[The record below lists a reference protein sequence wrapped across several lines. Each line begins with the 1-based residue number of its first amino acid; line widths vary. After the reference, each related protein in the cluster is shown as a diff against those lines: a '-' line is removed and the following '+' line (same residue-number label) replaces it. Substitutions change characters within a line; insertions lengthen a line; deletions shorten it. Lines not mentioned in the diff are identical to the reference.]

1 MVKPFLDIFIIN
13 IEEKLNIALEKL
25 KDNVPP
31 KLQDSVSFL
40 SKIDGLPRNIQTT
53 QSVLNGKLVRFLVQ
67 YRYFVLTS
75 IDKSFDSENK
85 KKTKSLKRFLF
96 AVVPCLLTIPLIIVT
111 QPELDTTGNK
121 RQKSFHKNI
130 ILPLFNFIKY
140 EISNQKFQLFIKTN
154 NTDLVIKK
162 LDIVVKVVRQLF
174 SDRELYQIF
183 EKKFLP
189 LFHNSI
195 DFNSKPDLVSLGR
208 DTSLVCDF
216 FIQGLAEFFDREE
229 EETGCFDSGIDIIH
243 QLPFFFARS
252 NYPLY
257 KNSTI
262 PFTVSSKEFMHVIEY
277 YLTKYDVSLS
287 VFDNMCW
294 TDKDVDYLCEY
305 FTYNNR
311 FYQSGIR
318 SITYKPLT
326 SLKYIKKVIFYRLS
340 GYELLYNSA
349 IRFEKSLFDAKQ
361 GIPSKGY
368 KDFFR
373 FSTLSSTDTS
383 YPFRRT
389 KISESFHRFNDDFL
403 LPSIPLKGCASQKRE
418 SKGYIPLAL
427 FQQHLGYGENLRRLP
442 VKKIRKQSLSFKNN
456 KIFPLFQQKGD
467 LVLGTL
473 NEVSLISIVSL
484 FSGVFFYAQGEGYI
498 PSKGYVSLGRDSN
511 KDICSNKGIRDPW
524 FESDLSDESSL
535 SFLRDKSDE
544 SYKSFLSFINIYLF
558 LLIKALLGHQIWPV
572 SDPNNSDD
580 GDESDDDDEN
590 NSDESY
596 KSFLSFIK
604 NQLLKEFLGDQL
616 SPVSDQNKS
625 DESDESDDNDEN
637 KSDESDE
644 SDDNDE
650 SDESDENDENDESDL
665 LFLSDEKKSNESDLS
680 DENDENKNNENDKND
695 ENRNDENDE
704 NESDFSF
711 LNSQTYYFAP
721 DENITEFSKIFQK
734 IGNKIKKADQY
745 HFEKAYKWYPILA
758 KKEDEGFL
766 TTTLY
771 MVWEW
776 EGIATFGQY
785 FNWAFYE
792 LSEGYFNDL
801 NDDNGISLDSLVTL
815 ADDNWTDK
823 TPLAT
828 HILKFDQRLRNL
840 IEVISSL
847 KYYRYRY
854 LKYSKFKRYFK
865 KIQERKTTHPLSPL
879 KVSDRKKLKNP
890 NKINKTTLQLR
901 KNTILLRQI
910 YKNYKKYRTKARTLY
925 FPFFITIYSV
935 KLLVL
940 WWLFNTLKLLKIIK
954 WYFFVYRETR
964 KVIVKRNNLL
974 IKLQRANRKI
984 YKKNITY
991 VIIKDLKIS
1000 FKHIVG
1006 VDTIL
1011 PGLCKIVH
1019 ILKDSPFNRKIK
1031 KKLGTRKGFLFVG
1044 PPGTGKT
1051 FLVKAIAGEAKV
1063 PVIVESASRVI
1074 HKKNNILAQKNFVP
1088 LVNTFKIAKKW
1099 APCILFIDEIDT
1111 IGSSR
1116 PTVKHKFKTSLANE
1130 VFSLNNAK
1138 LRVLHKQKIQEI
1150 DTKKRSKPIRENNPD
1165 VELKENILKEVE
1177 IKNLSF
1183 KAYDALVQLLIEMD
1197 NLEEDAGVLVI
1208 GATNRPQVLD
1218 PALVRSKRFS
1228 NILKIGFPE
1237 KANRIEI
1244 LKLYTKERR
1253 EIKTKNNNEE
1263 VASLSLLSKKQI
1275 ASHDKSFF
1283 YPLYSLFRQKR
1294 DTTSVSL
1301 SKDAQTKKGSKNP
1314 LNSKDSEI
1322 QSTLYYPLP
1331 QKSTEYKKTEKV
1343 TYPSLGSPN
1352 FSDFYWD
1359 YFGNLT
1365 LNFNAADLTTV
1376 ISHSS
1381 YRALLQNTNHTIET
1395 IEEGIEYVATSIQN
1409 KKNEETTKVYYQA
1422 GKAFLHTLLPLHPS
1436 VNNVKKVL
1444 RQENFR
1450 MKRQSKF
1457 TTSFYSRSFLET
1469 RLIGFYA
1476 GTAAEL
1482 LFLSLNYQTKKQNT
1496 NTNKI
1501 KQLAKKSISFQS
1513 LLSQTNI
1520 GVEDL
1525 ATANSLASFLVE
1537 NYQYYS
1543 NNIAIQAKNQ
1553 IPTDHTKVEYRTKKT
1568 FHILPVFAKNIKKL
1582 VSGRSTTKNFKSSY
1596 SNLKQ
1601 NQVWFFAPLWQ
1612 NKVLF
1617 HSNSP
1622 LFWTGNNIRWFRIY
1636 ISLNTTSEAYKE
1648 IEIIPDKFYH
1658 QKQAKKNWSNSK
1670 RGISFDT
1677 RNYSSVKLSNSCA
1690 EKETRNNDIQTRKSN
1705 YKKNNLFSFKK
1716 FTNRKAG
1723 LEKQKKGDIPKKGKE
1738 DSQEGSIPLQGIQGR
1753 RRLKGDKVLPKIFG
1767 KENDHQIKNQKVI
1780 YNDLY
1785 QLNTDY
1791 ICHALIYTCFNQAF
1805 CLLDENREVLDYL
1818 VDYLL
1823 RFEILR
1829 QDKIN
1834 EVFFCFGLPIW
1845 YKIETKSGIKNKET
1859 TYALQQKQKEYQ
1871 LRETLLQ
1878 EKLKNKK
1885 KINET
1890 FDKNWGKNSR
1900 RVFSRFFTF
1909 NQYPV
1914 SSRGTGSGVASFR
1927 GNIWYPVPHTPKGYG
1942 VRGSIFLEYGVV
1954 SFRGMK

>member
-1 MVKPFLDIFIIN
+1 M
-13 IEEKLNIALEKL
+13 
-25 KDNVPP
+25 
-31 KLQDSVSFL
+31 
-40 SKIDGLPRNIQTT
+40 
-53 QSVLNGKLVRFLVQ
+53 
-67 YRYFVLTS
+67 
-75 IDKSFDSENK
+75 
-85 KKTKSLKRFLF
+85 
-96 AVVPCLLTIPLIIVT
+96 
-111 QPELDTTGNK
+111 
-121 RQKSFHKNI
+121 
-130 ILPLFNFIKY
+130 
-140 EISNQKFQLFIKTN
+140 
-154 NTDLVIKK
+154 
-162 LDIVVKVVRQLF
+162 
-174 SDRELYQIF
+174 
-183 EKKFLP
+183 
-189 LFHNSI
+189 
-195 DFNSKPDLVSLGR
+195 
-208 DTSLVCDF
+208 
-216 FIQGLAEFFDREE
+216 
-229 EETGCFDSGIDIIH
+229 
-243 QLPFFFARS
+243 
-252 NYPLY
+252 
-257 KNSTI
+257 
-262 PFTVSSKEFMHVIEY
+262 
-277 YLTKYDVSLS
+277 
-287 VFDNMCW
+287 
-294 TDKDVDYLCEY
+294 
-305 FTYNNR
+305 
-311 FYQSGIR
+311 
-318 SITYKPLT
+318 
-326 SLKYIKKVIFYRLS
+326 
-340 GYELLYNSA
+340 
-349 IRFEKSLFDAKQ
+349 
-361 GIPSKGY
+361 
-368 KDFFR
+368 
-373 FSTLSSTDTS
+373 
-383 YPFRRT
+383 
-389 KISESFHRFNDDFL
+389 
-403 LPSIPLKGCASQKRE
+403 
-418 SKGYIPLAL
+418 
-427 FQQHLGYGENLRRLP
+427 
-442 VKKIRKQSLSFKNN
+442 
-456 KIFPLFQQKGD
+456 
-467 LVLGTL
+467 
-473 NEVSLISIVSL
+473 
-484 FSGVFFYAQGEGYI
+484 
-498 PSKGYVSLGRDSN
+498 
-511 KDICSNKGIRDPW
+511 
-524 FESDLSDESSL
+524 
-535 SFLRDKSDE
+535 
-544 SYKSFLSFINIYLF
+544 
-558 LLIKALLGHQIWPV
+558 
-572 SDPNNSDD
+572 
-580 GDESDDDDEN
+580 
-590 NSDESY
+590 
-596 KSFLSFIK
+596 
-604 NQLLKEFLGDQL
+604 
-616 SPVSDQNKS
+616 
-625 DESDESDDNDEN
+625 
-637 KSDESDE
+637 
-644 SDDNDE
+644 
-650 SDESDENDENDESDL
+650 
-665 LFLSDEKKSNESDLS
+665 
-680 DENDENKNNENDKND
+680 
-695 ENRNDENDE
+695 
-704 NESDFSF
+704 
-711 LNSQTYYFAP
+711 
-721 DENITEFSKIFQK
+721 
-734 IGNKIKKADQY
+734 
-745 HFEKAYKWYPILA
+745 
-758 KKEDEGFL
+758 
-766 TTTLY
+766 
-771 MVWEW
+771 WEW
-776 EGIATFGQY
+776 EGVAAFGAY
-785 FNWAFYE
+785 FNAGCYG
-792 LSEGYFNDL
+792 LSDKSFNDL
-801 NDDNGISLDSLVTL
+801 NDENEISLDSLITW

-823 TPLAT
+823 KPLAKNV
-828 HILKFDQRLRNL
+828 LKIDQRLHYL
-840 IEVISSL
+840 IQAVSTFKFS
-847 KYYRYRY
+847 RYRY
-854 LKYSKFKRYFK
+854 INYQKYKRDFKNIEEK
-865 KIQERKTTHPLSPL
+865 KTTHPLYTS
-879 KVSDRKKLKNP
+879 KVSYRNFFKNS
-890 NKINKTTLQLR
+890 NKITFQLR
-901 KNTILLRQI
+901 KKSILLRQFSNI
-910 YKNYKKYRTKARTLY
+910 YKNYRTKARTLY
-925 FPFFITIYSV
+925 FPFFITSSSV

-940 WWLFNTLKLLKIIK
+940 WWFFNTLKVLKILK
-954 WYFFVYRETR
+954 WYFIVYREIR
-964 KVIVKRNNLL
+964 KVIVKRYNPL
-974 IKLQRANRKI
+974 IKLQHTNKKI

-1019 ILKDSPFNRKIK
+1019 ILKDSSFNRKIK

-1063 PVIVESASRVI
+1063 PVIVESGIRII
-1074 HKKNNILAQKNFVP
+1074 HKKNHMFAKKNFVP

-1130 VFSLNNAK
+1130 VFSLDNAK

-1150 DTKKRSKPIRENNPD
+1150 DTKTWYKPIVRENNPD
-1165 VELKENILKEVE
+1165 VELKENILKELE
-1177 IKNLSF
+1177 IKNLNF
-1183 KAYDALVQLLIEMD
+1183 KAYDVLVQLLIEMD

-1244 LKLYTKERR
+1244 LKLYTKERK
-1253 EIKTKNNNEE
+1253 EFKTKNNNEE

-1275 ASHDKSFF
+1275 PSHDKSFF

-1343 TYPSLGSPN
+1343 TVNSLGSPN

-1376 ISHSS
+1376 ISRSS

-1409 KKNEETTKVYYQA
+1409 KKNEEPTKVYYQV
-1422 GKAFLHTLLPLHPS
+1422 GKAFLHTLLPLHPT
-1436 VNNVKKVL
+1436 VNNVKL
-1444 RQENFR
+1444 FRRQENFR
-1450 MKRQSKF
+1450 MKRHSKF
-1457 TTSFYSRSFLET
+1457 TSSFYSRSFLET

-1496 NTNKI
+1496 NTNFI
-1501 KQLAKKSISFQS
+1501 KQFAKKSISFQS
-1513 LLSQTNI
+1513 LLSQTNT

-1553 IPTDHTKVEYRTKKT
+1553 ILTDNTKVEYRTKKT

-1582 VSGRSTTKNFKSSY
+1582 VSGRSTAKNFKSSY
-1596 SNLKQ
+1596 SNLKK

-1622 LFWTGNNIRWFRIY
+1622 FFWNGINSRWFRIY
-1636 ISLNTTSEAYKE
+1636 ISLSTTSEAYKQ
-1648 IEIIPDKFYH
+1648 IEIIPDKFFH
-1658 QKQAKKNWSNSK
+1658 EKQAKKNWFNSK
-1670 RGISFDT
+1670 RGISFET
-1677 RNYSSVKLSNSCA
+1677 RNYSSVKLSNSCT

-1705 YKKNNLFSFKK
+1705 YKKNNRNFLFSFKK

-1723 LEKQKKGDIPKKGKE
+1723 LEKEKKGDIPKKGKE
-1738 DSQEGSIPLQGIQGR
+1738 DYKEGSIPLQEIQGR

-1845 YKIETKSGIKNKET
+1845 YKIETESGIKNKET
-1859 TYALQQKQKEYQ
+1859 TYALQQKQKKYQ

-1878 EKLKNKK
+1878 EKIKNKE

-1927 GNIWYPVPHTPKGYG
+1927 GNIWYPVPHTPKGFG

-1954 SFRGMK
+1954 SFRGIQ